1 MTLPMM
7 LVKSLLLPTLLSAGS
22 LAAAATL
29 QDGGAAAQDEDVIEL
44 SPSTTEALQAEDAR
58 SLPISLDAALSLA
71 ETNNLGL
78 LLQDIST
85 EVAHFNALG
94 SWGAFDF
101 VLGANARYTDSERD
115 LGTAFGGADLGCE
128 GSSNRRTESYGLSLE
143 RALETGGALS
153 LSWGADQDK
162 EPDFITAGKQ
172 TNSTLALSYSQPL
185 LRGFGHNR
193 ATSDQQESEVVYLQ
207 QVEQRRQ
214 TLQALLRDT
223 SNAYWDLVRA
233 RRQVEVAE
241 SSLALGREQRDRN
254 QRLLDAGVGTEVEVI
269 QAEAE
274 VATRQETRLLAEVN
288 QRIAGDALKAL
299 LFPGEDPESWDTLLV
314 PTTAVPEDV
323 SVDDLPPWTQV
334 LEVAQ
339 RERPELRIQELGI
352 HLAKIRHERAI
363 SDRRMGLDFDVSATS
378 VGFESEFSNA
388 IEEAGQ
394 LEFMTYTAGL
404 VLNAPLQNR
413 TAAYA
418 ERAARSQ
425 VRSARINYEQTETQV
440 VSEVRDAVRQL
451 HYQSL
456 AVAAAAHSLRAA
468 ERQLAAEEARYE
480 NDLSTNFQV
489 LEFQQQ
495 LVEAMNSELTA
506 RVNFAKAQYQLQA
519 AQGTLG
525 DRP

>member
-1 MTLPMM
+1 MTPPKMPAKPLILP
-7 LVKSLLLPTLLSAGS
+7 VLLAAGS
-22 LAAAATL
+22 LAVAAPR
-29 QDGGAAAQDEDVIEL
+29 QDGAEPAPGDPAIEM
-44 SPSTTEALQAEDAR
+44 SPSTRKALEVEDAR

-71 ETNNLGL
+71 QTNNLGL

-94 SWGAFDF
+94 SWGAFDW

-115 LGTAFGGADLGCE
+115 LGTAFGGADLGFE
-128 GSSNRRTESYGLSLE
+128 GSSNRTTESYGLSLD
-143 RALETGGALS
+143 RALETGGAFGF
-153 LSWGADQDK
+153 SWGAEQDD
-162 EPDFITAGKQ
+162 EPQFITAGKQ

-185 LRGFGHNR
+185 LRGFGHDR
-193 ATSDQQESEVVYLQ
+193 ATSDQQESEVIYLQ

-274 VATRQETRLLAEVN
+274 VATRQEVRLLAEVN

-299 LFPGEDPESWDTLLV
+299 LFPGKDPESWETLLV

-352 HLAKIRHERAI
+352 HLAKIRHQRAI
-363 SDRRMGLDFDVSATS
+363 SDRKVGLDFDVSATS

-388 IEEAGQ
+388 VEEAMQ

-404 VLNAPLQNR
+404 ALNAPLQNR

-456 AVAAAAHSLRAA
+456 AVAAAVQSLRAS

-506 RVNFAKAQYQLQA
+506 RVNFAKALHQLEA

-525 DRP
+525 ERP